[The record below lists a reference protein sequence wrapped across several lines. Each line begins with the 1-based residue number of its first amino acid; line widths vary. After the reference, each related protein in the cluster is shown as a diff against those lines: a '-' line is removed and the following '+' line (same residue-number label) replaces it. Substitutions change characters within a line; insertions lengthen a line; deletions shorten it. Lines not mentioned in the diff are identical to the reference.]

1 MNLQLSAS
9 ESAFQQ
15 EVRHFFECDYPQ
27 YILEKVRRGDRLS
40 REDHC
45 VSQAALQSKQ
55 WLGIGWPKAHGGPG
69 WTENQRYIF
78 ESELERIG
86 APNIIPMAVIYVGP
100 IIVEFGTPEQQQ
112 RWLPDI
118 LSSTSMWAQ
127 GYSEPESGSDLA
139 SLGLRAD
146 RNGDDYILNGNKVWT
161 TLGHWADWIFCLVRT
176 SKGERK
182 QEGISF
188 VCVDMRSAGITIHP
202 IITMNGAWELNRI
215 SFDNVRVPI
224 INRIGEEGR
233 GWHYA
238 NVLLSTERLSY
249 AHIGKKKADLRKL
262 RILAGDAP
270 SDNYAS
276 LMDEPLFA
284 AKLAA
289 LEIEVA
295 VLEVWVLRALDG
307 ELAQAAVS
315 SLKIKCTECAQTI
328 TELFMLLSGRSAM
341 AFPDINLADWQGVLL
356 STPSYGVMSADSYL
370 FERSQTIYGGTSEI
384 QRNIIWK
391 SLIR

>member
-15 EVRHFFECDYPQ
+15 EVRQFFECDYPQ
-27 YILEKVRRGDRLS
+27 HILEKVRRGDRLS

-55 WLGIGWPKAHGGPG
+55 WLGIAWPKTHGGPG
-69 WTENQRYIF
+69 WTEIQRYIF

-100 IIVEFGTPEQQQ
+100 IIVEFGSAEQQQ

-118 LSSTSMWAQ
+118 LSSKSMWAQ

-139 SLGLRAD
+139 SLGMRAD
-146 RNGDDYILNGNKVWT
+146 RDGDEYILNGNKVWT

-188 VCVDMRSAGITIHP
+188 VCVDMRSEGIEVHP

-215 SFDNVRVPI
+215 SFENVRVPVA
-224 INRIGEEGR
+224 NRIGEEGQ

-249 AHIGKKKADLRKL
+249 AHIGRKKADLAKLRKL
-262 RILAGDAP
+262 ASDVSGDRAEKLI
-270 SDNYAS
+270 D
-276 LMDEPLFA
+276 DPLFA
-284 AKLAA
+284 AQLAA
-289 LEIEVA
+289 LEIELA
-295 VLEVWVLRALDG
+295 ALEVSVLRALVG
-307 ELAQAAVS
+307 ELAPAAVS
-315 SLKIKCTECAQTI
+315 SLKIQCTECAQRI
-328 TELFMLLSGRSAM
+328 TELFMLLSARHGL
-341 AFPDINLADWQGVLL
+341 AFPDMNLPNWQQALL
-356 STPSYGVMSADSYL
+356 STPSYGSLSADAYL
-370 FERSQTIYGGTSEI
+370 FERAQTIYGGTSEI
-384 QRNIIWK
+384 QRTIIWK
-391 SLIR
+391 SLSR

>member
-1 MNLQLSAS
+1 M
-9 ESAFQQ
+9 
-15 EVRHFFECDYPQ
+15 
-27 YILEKVRRGDRLS
+27 
-40 REDHC
+40 
-45 VSQAALQSKQ
+45 
-55 WLGIGWPKAHGGPG
+55 
-69 WTENQRYIF
+69 
-78 ESELERIG
+78 
-86 APNIIPMAVIYVGP
+86 
-100 IIVEFGTPEQQQ
+100 
-112 RWLPDI
+112 
-118 LSSTSMWAQ
+118 
-127 GYSEPESGSDLA
+127 
-139 SLGLRAD
+139 
-146 RNGDDYILNGNKVWT
+146 
-161 TLGHWADWIFCLVRT
+161 
-176 SKGERK
+176 
-182 QEGISF
+182 
-188 VCVDMRSAGITIHP
+188 
-202 IITMNGAWELNRI
+202 
-215 SFDNVRVPI
+215 
-224 INRIGEEGR
+224 
-233 GWHYA
+233 
-238 NVLLSTERLSY
+238 LLSTERLSY

>member
-27 YILEKVRRGDRLS
+27 HILKKVRRGDRLS

-45 VSQAALQSKQ
+45 ESQAALQSKQ

-69 WTENQRYIF
+69 WAEIQRYIF

-118 LSSTSMWAQ
+118 LSSTCMWAQ

-262 RILAGDAP
+262 RTLAGDAP

-315 SLKIKCTECAQTI
+315 SLKIKCTECAQKI

-341 AFPDINLADWQGVLL
+341 AFPDINLADWQGALL
-356 STPSYGVMSADSYL
+356 STPGYGVMSADSYL

-391 SLIR
+391 SLSR